1 MGNRSYRPIMEASV
15 DVVVVE
21 LEAMVVAMYITKN
34 RIGSIRLAIGVS
46 EKAIPNG
53 LARSKAQEK
62 KMKLKMTTTSQVD
75 PINPVR
81 KFIQVI
87 QTEEKDEE
95 VVHYNKDSDL
105 RTGRSV

>member
-1 MGNRSYRPIMEASV
+1 MGTRSYRPIAEATV

-21 LEAMVVAMYITKN
+21 VEAMVVAIPIKTNKIG
-34 RIGSIRLAIGVS
+34 RIILAMGVA

-62 KMKLKMTTTSQVD
+62 KMKLKMTTTGQVD

-81 KFIQVI
+81 AINPS
-87 QTEEKDEE
+87 
-95 VVHYNKDSDL
+95 YPN
-105 RTGRSV
+105 

>member
-1 MGNRSYRPIMEASV
+1 MGTCSYRPIAEAAV

-21 LEAMVVAMYITKN
+21 VEAMVVAMSITTNK
-34 RIGSIRLAIGVS
+34 IGRIRLAMGVA

-75 PINPVR
+75 PIDPVR
-81 KFIQVI
+81 AI
-87 QTEEKDEE
+87 
-95 VVHYNKDSDL
+95 HPSYPN
-105 RTGRSV
+105 

>member
-1 MGNRSYRPIMEASV
+1 METRSYIPIVEAAV

-21 LEAMVVAMYITKN
+21 IEAMVVATSNTTNKIV
-34 RIGSIRLAIGVS
+34 RIRLAMGVA

-62 KMKLKMTTTSQVD
+62 KMKLRMTTTSKFD

-81 KFIQVI
+81 AI
-87 QTEEKDEE
+87 
-95 VVHYNKDSDL
+95 HPSDPN
-105 RTGRSV
+105 